1 MKKIIILSIYIFSI
15 SFACNAQTT
24 VSDTTTNQSWVD
36 KVEMWFDENTSYTT
50 VAALM
55 AVESSFVPF
64 PSEIVVPPAAYVA
77 SKPDS
82 EMTVWGVVAAAT
94 IGALIGA
101 LINYILALLL
111 GRPIVYK
118 FVDTRLGK
126 MLMLSSEKVQ
136 KAEDYFVK
144 HGAISTLVGRLI
156 PAVRQLI
163 SIPAGLSKMNLGK
176 FILFTTLG
184 AAMWNSILAALGYI
198 AQGQA
203 DLIHRYSHELSII
216 LLAIVGIVAIVL
228 IAKRLL
234 KR

>member
-184 AAMWNSILAALGYI
+184 AAVWNSVLAVLGYI

-228 IAKRLL
+228 IAKRLF

>member
-184 AAMWNSILAALGYI
+184 AAVWNSVLAALGYI
-198 AQGQA
+198 AQGQS